1 MYASRIP
8 ELVWPARRLATLFSR
23 GSTVR
28 SGSRPA
34 DRAGAVG
41 RTRHGAADRVGGQGQ
56 TTGAP
61 PPDGEDRWTLNWYRN
76 EHRWLRDSV
85 QELTQQLRL
94 RTIMLEGALALSTLM
109 LVGSFSV
116 LLFYEPEP
124 STASLEV
131 PAPPDATGHPLPP
144 AGTMEH
150 PLEVERS
157 QASAPVGQGIEAFK
171 KAMDARYQAAIA
183 DLDLAKRRVEALSEH
198 LRACSPGEELNGQI
212 TGAGDARAISGAG
225 NDARRSRPSA
235 AAAEDGKG

>member
-41 RTRHGAADRVGGQGQ
+41 RTRHGAADRVGSQGQ

-109 LVGSFSV
+109 LV
-116 LLFYEPEP
+116 
-124 STASLEV
+124 
-131 PAPPDATGHPLPP
+131 
-144 AGTMEH
+144 M
-150 PLEVERS
+150 
-157 QASAPVGQGIEAFK
+157 
-171 KAMDARYQAAIA
+171 
-183 DLDLAKRRVEALSEH
+183 
-198 LRACSPGEELNGQI
+198 LRQNAVV
-212 TGAGDARAISGAG
+212 R
-225 NDARRSRPSA
+225 
-235 AAAEDGKG
+235 